1 MSQRLDS
8 WYSITSKDKR
18 MLDMKGLR
26 YVIIYTAI
34 VFVLLAGCDGNQMPI
49 AVGLGEVFTIGVGQ
63 SAQIASEDMEV
74 TFIEVIGDS
83 RCPQNVNCVWEGVA
97 SSHIKITHEGV
108 DYSIVLNQPGLTE
121 QASETFINYTVTY
134 SLNPYPREGE
144 EIPPEDYLLTLNV
157 TM

>member
-1 MSQRLDS
+1 M
-8 WYSITSKDKR
+8 KR
-18 MLDMKGLR
+18 LR
-26 YVIIYTAI
+26 YVIICAVVAF
-34 VFVLLAGCDGNQMPI
+34 VFLAGCDGNQTPI
-49 AVGLGEVFTIGVGQ
+49 TVGLGEVFTIGVGQ

-97 SSHIKITHEGV
+97 SSHVKITHEGV

-121 QASETFINYTVTY
+121 QASEVFINYTVTY

-144 EIPPEDYLLTLNV
+144 EIPPKDYLLTLNV
-157 TM
+157 TK